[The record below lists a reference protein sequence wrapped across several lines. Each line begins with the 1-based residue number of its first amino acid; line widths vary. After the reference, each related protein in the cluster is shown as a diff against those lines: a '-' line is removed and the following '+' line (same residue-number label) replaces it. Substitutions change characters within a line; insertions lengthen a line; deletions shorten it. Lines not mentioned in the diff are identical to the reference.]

1 MTRVFMK
8 KECYKLVRDRIP
20 EIIRSAGKN
29 CETVIMSDAEYCQ
42 ALRQKVIEE
51 ATELANAPDA
61 ELATEIADLLEVIEA
76 LMTSYRISEKQVQLE
91 QDQKRAQK
99 GDFRKKVMLLWTE

>member
-1 MTRVFMK
+1 MNEVFMK

-20 EIIRSAGKN
+20 EIIRKAGKD
-29 CETVIMSDAEYCQ
+29 CEAVIMSDTEYCQ

-51 ATELANAPDA
+51 ATELANASEG

-76 LMTSYRISEKQVQLE
+76 LMTTYHISEKQVQLE

>member
-1 MTRVFMK
+1 MTKIFMK
-8 KECYKLVRDRIP
+8 KEYYKLVRNRIP
-20 EIIRSAGKN
+20 EIIRNAGKN
-29 CETVIMSDAEYCQ
+29 CEAVIMSDEEYCQ

-51 ATELANAPDA
+51 ATELANAPNT
-61 ELATEIADLLEVIEA
+61 ELAVEIADLLEVVEA
-76 LMTSYRISEKQVQLE
+76 LMASYNISEKQVQLE